1 MRHITL
7 TLAVLALAVAAPAIA
22 DKGGTHHGGG
32 SSGNGGGNGGAGSP
46 TQSDPSCTVAPNPA
60 TLGQSVVVSAS
71 GLPTADSVWLLTYPP
86 SGDPTVSQVYVNAD
100 GSWSVTSYVNQSG
113 RWTYVFSG
121 LLSSNK
127 YGTVASC
134 TEQVN

>member
-7 TLAVLALAVAAPAIA
+7 IIAVLALAIAAPAIA

-32 SSGNGGGNGGAGSP
+32 SSGNGGGNGGAGS

-71 GLPTADSVWLLTYPP
+71 GLPTADSVWSLTYPP

-100 GSWSVTSYVNQSG
+100 GSWSGTSYVNQSG

-121 LLSSNK
+121 LLLSNK